1 MMSKRLKVH
10 TTAAEDK
17 LRNESE
23 LNKFAHSITEKGNKL
38 TKINRQRVFL
48 DSFIK
53 NFGNISI
60 ACKSA
65 GISRATYYAWI
76 NGASEADV
84 KFRADLQNVE
94 PEEVFVDFLESKLVQ
109 LINGGDTAATIFG
122 LKAKGKRRGWVE
134 RTEHVEFNFT
144 NWTINQFETFERLI
158 NENTPEEIAY
168 RTVLAIPVST
178 GEGEGDRGGEGT
190 GGGRIG

>member
-1 MMSKRLKVH
+1 MYVRRLK
-10 TTAAEDK
+10 TQTETAKEKQHSD
-17 LRNESE
+17 SE
-23 LNKFAHSITEKGNKL
+23 LDRFAQVPAKIGTSKL
-38 TKINRQRVFL
+38 SKANRQKLFL
-48 DSFIK
+48 ESYTK
-53 NFGNISI
+53 NFGNISV

-65 GISRATYYAWI
+65 GIGRATYYTWMDNPADI
-76 NGASEADV
+76 KFKEAV
-84 KFRADLQNVE
+84 NRIE

-109 LINGGDTAATIFG
+109 LVNGGDTAATIFA

-178 GEGEGDRGGEGT
+178 GEGEGDRGGEGA